1 MTVLFIIAAIGIPLV
16 ALRGRSLQRCF
27 ETELAMLIVFS
38 GLAACGRVLRI
49 DVDPYLTLVTAG
61 VLFLAVPLGFLA
73 FAEEI
78 RWSANR
84 AFVIA
89 AIGYALMISLQLR
102 TPIDGDEPY
111 YLLMTESLVHDHDLD
126 LTNQY
131 RDVAHS
137 DIGRPDLLPQPG
149 DPRGAHGEQYSRH
162 EPFLPI
168 LLTPGFAVGGLPGAL
183 AVIGL
188 FGALLARSTIRF
200 LEDEGIGDATT
211 RVLFPLIAF
220 GPPVIFYA
228 TRIWP
233 EVPAAFFFLEAVR
246 GIRQRRP
253 PRWIAAIFA
262 LVLLKIRFGLLAV
275 MLLIRV
281 LRTKR
286 QLAIAAAVV
295 AVPLVIAWL
304 ISGNAMNTHSIR
316 ELLPSGAIFYWL
328 GLFGLILDGAAGI
341 VFQAPLYALAILALP
356 RWRSMPDG
364 FRLGMS
370 ASLLYLLY
378 LIPRSEW
385 HGGWSPPLRYIVV
398 LMPIL
403 ALGAAT
409 IWERIGAGTRAVIAM
424 WTVMLIIHG
433 AAFPWRLFHL
443 ATGENFIGE
452 SLSTIWRS
460 DFSRL
465 MPSFIRPNLAA
476 IVGSVL
482 LVIAL
487 VTAVILSRR
496 SRTAQDSES
505 PAGEP
510 RGCEEDCDDVT
521 VARGG
526 ALENPAP
533 RSARGSAAPA
543 EARPRRRPLQGL
555 APPDPFALAASAATK
570 PVDSRLPR
578 AKRGAGLSSAPPR
591 AALISPRSLRRVV
604 WSVPT
609 PLIFAAILL
618 AAFTYGRRPA
628 DRVEFEDAHVTHTGG
643 EMFPAEWTVARFLY
657 QGGWIVHRGD
667 SLSFLAKAGRSM
679 VRYQSQTGATIE
691 VRGQAFVFPPT
702 GSNYGYLPIN
712 LATTGRTT
720 LRCIDGSANL
730 DWMRHE

>member
-1 MTVLFIIAAIGIPLV
+1 MTVLFIVAAVAIPLV
-16 ALRGRSLQRCF
+16 ALRGRSLRRCF
-27 ETELAMLIVFS
+27 ETELAALIVFA
-38 GLAACGRVLRI
+38 GIAAFGRVLRI
-49 DVDPYLTLVTAG
+49 EVDPYLTLVAAG
-61 VLFLAVPLGFLA
+61 VLFLAIPLGFIA
-73 FAEEI
+73 FADEI

-89 AIGYALMISLQLR
+89 AIGYALMIPLQLR

-111 YLLMTESLVHDHDLD
+111 YLLMTESLVRDHDLD

-131 RDVAHS
+131 RDIARS
-137 DIGRPDLLPQPG
+137 DIGRSDLLPQPG
-149 DPRGAHGEQYSRH
+149 DPRGPHGEQYSRH

-168 LLTPGFAVGGLPGAL
+168 LLMPGYAVGGVPGAL
-183 AVIGL
+183 AVIAF

-200 LEDEGIGDATT
+200 LEDEGISDTTT
-211 RVLFPLIAF
+211 RMLFPLIAF
-220 GPPVIFYA
+220 GPPIIFYS

-233 EVPAAFFFLEAVR
+233 EVPAAFCFLEAVR

-275 MLLIRV
+275 VLLIRV

-328 GLFGLILDGAAGI
+328 GLFGLILDGAAGL
-341 VFQAPLYALAILALP
+341 VFQAPFYALAILALP

-370 ASLLYLLY
+370 ASLLYILY

-403 ALGAAT
+403 ALGAAMM
-409 IWERIGAGTRAVIAM
+409 WERIGAGTRAVIAL
-424 WTVMLIIHG
+424 WTLMLVIHG

-452 SLSTIWRS
+452 SLSTVWQS

-465 MPSFIRPNLAA
+465 MPSFIRPNMAA
-476 IVGSVL
+476 VVGSIM
-482 LVIAL
+482 LVIVL
-487 VTAVILSRR
+487 VGVA
-496 SRTAQDSES
+496 
-505 PAGEP
+505 
-510 RGCEEDCDDVT
+510 
-521 VARGG
+521 VARVRRQWP
-526 ALENPAP
+526 N
-533 RSARGSAAPA
+533 GS
-543 EARPRRRPLQGL
+543 
-555 APPDPFALAASAATK
+555 
-570 PVDSRLPR
+570 
-578 AKRGAGLSSAPPR
+578 
-591 AALISPRSLRRVV
+591 
-604 WSVPT
+604 
-609 PLIFAAILL
+609 PLIFAALLL

-628 DRVEFEDAHVTHTGG
+628 DRIEFEDAHVAHNGG
-643 EMFPAEWTVARFLY
+643 EIFPAEWTIARFLY
-657 QGGWIVHRGD
+657 QGGWIVRRGD
-667 SLSFLAKAGRSM
+667 SLSFLAKSGRSTI
-679 VRYQSQTGATIE
+679 RYQSQSGATIE

-712 LATTGRTT
+712 LAATGPTT

>member
-1 MTVLFIIAAIGIPLV
+1 MTLLFIVAAIGMPLV
-16 ALRGRSLQRCF
+16 ALRGRSLKRCF
-27 ETELAMLIVFS
+27 ETELAMLIVFA
-38 GLAACGRVLRI
+38 GVAAFGRVLRI
-49 DVDPYLTLVTAG
+49 DVDPYPTLVTAG
-61 VLFLAVPLGFLA
+61 VLFLAIPLGFLA

-89 AIGYALMISLQLR
+89 AIGYALMIPLQLR

-111 YLLMTESLVHDHDLD
+111 YLLMTESLVRDHDLD

-131 RDVAHS
+131 RELAHS

-149 DPRGAHGEQYSRH
+149 DPRGPHGEQYSRH

-168 LLTPGFAVGGLPGAL
+168 LLMPGYALGGLPGAL
-183 AVIGL
+183 AVIAF
-188 FGALLARSTIRF
+188 FGALLVRSTIRF
-200 LEDEGIGDATT
+200 LEDEGISDATI

-220 GPPVIFYA
+220 GPPVVFYA
-228 TRIWP
+228 PRIWP

-275 MLLIRV
+275 VLLIRV

-356 RWRSMPDG
+356 RLRSMPHG

-370 ASLLYLLY
+370 ASLLYILY

-403 ALGAAT
+403 ALSVAVM
-409 IWERIGAGTRAVIAM
+409 WERIGAGTRAVIAL
-424 WTVMLIIHG
+424 WTVMLVIHG

-443 ATGENFIGE
+443 ATGENFVGE
-452 SLSTIWRS
+452 SLSTIWQS

-465 MPSFIRPNLAA
+465 MPSFIRPNMAA
-476 IVGSVL
+476 VVGSVL
-482 LVIAL
+482 LIAAML
-487 VTAVILSRR
+487 VTVILSRR
-496 SRTAQDSES
+496 SRES
-505 PAGEP
+505 
-510 RGCEEDCDDVT
+510 
-521 VARGG
+521 
-526 ALENPAP
+526 
-533 RSARGSAAPA
+533 RSDGPA
-543 EARPRRRPLQGL
+543 EDGRRTPSLQPG
-555 APPDPFALAASAATK
+555 
-570 PVDSRLPR
+570 
-578 AKRGAGLSSAPPR
+578 R
-591 AALISPRSLRRVV
+591 AAAHEASTQGVLRPSFGVPRLALQRLRRLRM
-604 WSVPT
+604 T
-609 PLIFAAILL
+609 APLLFAALLL

-628 DRVEFEDAHVTHTGG
+628 DRVEFEDAHVTHKGG

-657 QGGWIVHRGD
+657 QGGWIVRRDD
-667 SLSFLAKAGRSM
+667 SLSFLAKAGRSTI
-679 VRYQSQTGATIE
+679 RYQSQTGATIE

>member
-1 MTVLFIIAAIGIPLV
+1 MTLLFIIAAIAIPLV
-16 ALRGRSLQRCF
+16 ALRGRALRRCF
-27 ETELAMLIVFS
+27 EVQLAALIVFA
-38 GLAACGRVLRI
+38 GVAGFGRVLRI
-49 DVDPYLTLVTAG
+49 DVDPYLTLVGAG

-73 FAEEI
+73 FAGEI

-89 AIGYALMISLQLR
+89 AIGYALMIPLQLR

-111 YLLMTESLVHDHDLD
+111 YLLMTESLVRDHDLD
-126 LTNQY
+126 LSNQY
-131 RDVAHS
+131 RDLAHS
-137 DIGRPDLLPQPG
+137 SAGRLDLLPQPG

-168 LLTPGFAVGGLPGAL
+168 LLTPGYALGGLPGAL
-183 AVIGL
+183 AIIAL

-211 RVLFPLIAF
+211 RMLFPLIAF
-220 GPPVIFYA
+220 GPPIVFYA

-233 EVPAAFFFLEAVR
+233 EVPAAFCFVEAVR

-275 MLLIRV
+275 VLLIRV

-295 AVPLVIAWL
+295 ALPLVIAFL

-328 GLFGLILDGAAGI
+328 GLFGLVLDGAAGI
-341 VFQAPLYALAILALP
+341 VFQAPLYILGILALP
-356 RWRSMPDG
+356 RWRSMPEG

-370 ASLLYLLY
+370 ASLLYILY

-403 ALGAAT
+403 ALGAAVM
-409 IWERIGAGTRAVIAM
+409 WERIGAGTRAVIAL
-424 WTVMLIIHG
+424 WTLMLVIHG

-452 SLSTIWRS
+452 SLSTIWQS

-465 MPSFIRPNLAA
+465 MPSFIRPNFAA
-476 IVGSVL
+476 VVGSVL
-482 LVIAL
+482 LVVILGTRASRPL
-487 VTAVILSRR
+487 VARDGGRDARAPRRLTAV
-496 SRTAQDSES
+496 
-505 PAGEP
+505 
-510 RGCEEDCDDVT
+510 
-521 VARGG
+521 
-526 ALENPAP
+526 
-533 RSARGSAAPA
+533 
-543 EARPRRRPLQGL
+543 PLL
-555 APPDPFALAASAATK
+555 FA
-570 PVDSRLPR
+570 V
-578 AKRGAGLSSAPPR
+578 
-591 AALISPRSLRRVV
+591 
-604 WSVPT
+604 
-609 PLIFAAILL
+609 ILL
-618 AAFTYGRRPA
+618 AAFTFGRRPA
-628 DRVEFEDAHVTHTGG
+628 NRIEFEDAHVTHNGG
-643 EMFPAEWTVARFLY
+643 EIFPAEWTVARFLY
-657 QGGWIVHRGD
+657 QGGWIVRRGD
-667 SLSFLAKAGRSM
+667 SLSFLAKAGRST

-702 GSNYGYLPIN
+702 GSKYGYLPID
-712 LATTGRTT
+712 LAATSRMT

>member
-1 MTVLFIIAAIGIPLV
+1 MTLLFIIAAIGIPLV
-16 ALRGRSLQRCF
+16 ALRGGSLRRCF
-27 ETELAMLIVFS
+27 ESQVAALIVFAII
-38 GLAACGRVLRI
+38 AAFGRVLRI
-49 DVDPYLTLVTAG
+49 EVDPYLTFVAAG
-61 VLFLAVPLGFLA
+61 ILFLGVPLGFLA
-73 FAEEI
+73 FADEI

-89 AIGYALMISLQLR
+89 AIGYALMIPLQLR

-111 YLLMTESLVHDHDLD
+111 YLLMTESLVRDHDLD
-126 LTNQY
+126 LSNQY
-131 RDVAHS
+131 RDIARS
-137 DIGRPDLLPQPG
+137 DVGRPDLLPQPG
-149 DPRGAHGEQYSRH
+149 DPRGPHGEQYSRH
-162 EPFLPI
+162 EPFLPF
-168 LLTPGFAVGGLPGAL
+168 LLMPGYALAGLPGAL

-200 LEDEGIGDATT
+200 LEDEGISDATT

-220 GPPVIFYA
+220 GPPIIFYA

-233 EVPAAFFFLEAVR
+233 EVPAAFCFLEAVR
-246 GIRQRRP
+246 GIRQRRA

-262 LVLLKIRFGLLAV
+262 LLLLKIRFGLLAV
-275 MLLIRV
+275 VLLIRV

-341 VFQAPLYALAILALP
+341 VFQAPLYTLAILALP

-370 ASLLYLLY
+370 ASLLYIVY

-403 ALGAAT
+403 ALGAAVM
-409 IWERIGAGTRAVIAM
+409 WKRLGAGTRAMIAI
-424 WTVMLIIHG
+424 WTLMLVIHG

-465 MPSFIRPNLAA
+465 MPSFIRPNVAA
-476 IVGSVL
+476 IVASVL
-482 LVIAL
+482 LVIAMAT
-487 VTAVILSRR
+487 VVILSRR
-496 SRTAQDSES
+496 RREAEGVAPQDGRRTPHLKPGRAAVFHEASTEGVLRPS
-505 PAGEP
+505 
-510 RGCEEDCDDVT
+510 
-521 VARGG
+521 
-526 ALENPAP
+526 
-533 RSARGSAAPA
+533 SAA
-543 EARPRRRPLQGL
+543 
-555 APPDPFALAASAATK
+555 AAS
-570 PVDSRLPR
+570 PSQ
-578 AKRGAGLSSAPPR
+578 
-591 AALISPRSLRRVV
+591 LRRLRMTAF
-604 WSVPT
+604 PT
-609 PLIFAAILL
+609 PLIFAALL
-618 AAFTYGRRPA
+618 LVAFTYGRKPA
-628 DRVEFEDAHVTHTGG
+628 GRIEFEDAHVTHNGG
-643 EMFPAEWTVARFLY
+643 EIFPAEWTVARFLY
-657 QGGWIVHRGD
+657 RGGWIVRRGD
-667 SLSFLAKAGRSM
+667 SMSFLANAGRSII
-679 VRYQSQTGATIE
+679 RYQSQTGATIE
-691 VRGQAFVFPPT
+691 IGRHVFVFPPT
-702 GSNYGYLPIN
+702 GSNYGYLSITLN
-712 LATTGRTT
+712 ATGRTA

-730 DWMRHE
+730 DWMRHD

>member
-1 MTVLFIIAAIGIPLV
+1 MTLLFLVAAIAIPLI
-16 ALRGRSLQRCF
+16 ALRGRSLRRCF
-27 ETELAMLIVFS
+27 ETELAAFIIF
-38 GLAACGRVLRI
+38 GGIAAFGRVLRVE
-49 DVDPYLTLVTAG
+49 VDPYLMLVAAG
-61 VLFLAVPLGFLA
+61 VLFLAIPLGFLA
-73 FAEEI
+73 FADEI

-84 AFVIA
+84 GFVIA
-89 AIGYALMISLQLR
+89 AIGYALMIPLQLR

-111 YLLMTESLVHDHDLD
+111 YLLMTESLVRDHDLD

-131 RDVAHS
+131 RDIAHS
-137 DIGRPDLLPQPG
+137 DVGRPDLLPQPG
-149 DPRGAHGEQYSRH
+149 DPRGPHGEQYSRH

-168 LLTPGFAVGGLPGAL
+168 LLMPGYALAGLPGAL
-183 AVIGL
+183 AVIAL

-200 LEDEGIGDATT
+200 LEDEGISDATA
-211 RVLFPLIAF
+211 RMLFPLIAF
-220 GPPVIFYA
+220 GPPIVFYA

-233 EVPAAFFFLEAVR
+233 EVPAAFCFLEAVR

-262 LVLLKIRFGLLAV
+262 LVLLKIRFGLLAAV
-275 MLLIRV
+275 LLIRV

-328 GLFGLILDGAAGI
+328 GLFGLILDGAAGL

-370 ASLLYLLY
+370 ASLLYILY
-378 LIPRSEW
+378 LIPRAEW

-403 ALGAAT
+403 ALGVAMM
-409 IWERIGAGTRAVIAM
+409 WERVGVGTRAVIAL
-424 WTVMLIIHG
+424 WTVMLVIHG

-452 SLSTIWRS
+452 SLSTIWQS

-476 IVGSVL
+476 IVGSLL
-482 LVIAL
+482 LVIAIAS
-487 VTAVILSRR
+487 AVILSRQSRESR
-496 SRTAQDSES
+496 SDGTAEDGRRT
-505 PAGEP
+505 PLLKPG
-510 RGCEEDCDDVT
+510 R
-521 VARGG
+521 
-526 ALENPAP
+526 
-533 RSARGSAAPA
+533 AAVNHDA
-543 EARPRRRPLQGL
+543 STEGVLRPLS
-555 APPDPFALAASAATK
+555 AVPRFALQ
-570 PVDSRLPR
+570 RLRRLRMTAISP
-578 AKRGAGLSSAPPR
+578 LLF
-591 AALISPRSLRRVV
+591 AAL
-604 WSVPT
+604 
-609 PLIFAAILL
+609 LL

-628 DRVEFEDAHVTHTGG
+628 DRIEFEDAHVAHNGG
-643 EMFPAEWTVARFLY
+643 ELFPAEWTIARFLY
-657 QGGWIVHRGD
+657 QGGWIVRRGD
-667 SLSFLAKAGRSM
+667 SLSFLAKSGRSTI
-679 VRYQSQTGATIE
+679 RYQSQTGATIE
-691 VRGQAFVFPPT
+691 VGGRAFVFPPS
-702 GSNYGYLPIN
+702 GANYGYLRIN
-712 LATTGRTT
+712 LAATGRTP

-730 DWMRHE
+730 DWIRHE

>member
-1 MTVLFIIAAIGIPLV
+1 MTLLFIVAAIAIPLV
-16 ALRGRSLQRCF
+16 ALRGRSLRRCF
-27 ETELAMLIVFS
+27 EAQLAAVIVF
-38 GLAACGRVLRI
+38 GGVAAFGCVLRI
-49 DVDPYLTLVTAG
+49 EVDPYLTLVAAG
-61 VLFLAVPLGFLA
+61 VLFLAIPLGFLA
-73 FAEEI
+73 FADET

-89 AIGYALMISLQLR
+89 AIGYALMIPLQLR

-111 YLLMTESLVHDHDLD
+111 YLLMTESLVRDHDLD

-131 RDVAHS
+131 RDQAHS
-137 DIGRPDLLPQPG
+137 DTGRTDLLPQPG
-149 DPRGAHGEQYSRH
+149 DPRGPHGEQYSRH

-168 LLTPGFAVGGLPGAL
+168 LLMPGYALGGLPGAL
-183 AVIGL
+183 AVIAL

-200 LEDEGIGDATT
+200 LEDEGISDATT

-220 GPPVIFYA
+220 GPPIIFYA

-233 EVPAAFFFLEAVR
+233 EVPAAFCFVEAVR

-262 LVLLKIRFGLLAV
+262 LVLLKIRFGRLAV
-275 MLLIRV
+275 VLLIRV

-286 QLAIAAAVV
+286 QFAIAAAVV
-295 AVPLVIAWL
+295 AVPLLIAWL

-370 ASLLYLLY
+370 ASLLYVLY
-378 LIPRSEW
+378 LIPRAEW

-403 ALGAAT
+403 ALGAAVM
-409 IWERIGAGTRAVIAM
+409 WERLGAGTRAVIAL
-424 WTVMLIIHG
+424 WTAMLLIHG

-452 SLSTIWRS
+452 SLSTIWQS

-465 MPSFIRPNLAA
+465 MPSFIRPNMAA
-476 IVGSVL
+476 VVGSVL
-482 LVIAL
+482 LLITMV
-487 VTAVILSRR
+487 VAVILSRR
-496 SRTAQDSES
+496 SLVAEGEEAEDGRRTPSLLTREGRAVNHEASTEGVLRPSSGASPSATTPPAAQDDRSS
-505 PAGEP
+505 SGVP
-510 RGCEEDCDDVT
+510 R
-521 VARGG
+521 
-526 ALENPAP
+526 
-533 RSARGSAAPA
+533 
-543 EARPRRRPLQGL
+543 
-555 APPDPFALAASAATK
+555 FALQ
-570 PVDSRLPR
+570 RLRRFRMTAISP
-578 AKRGAGLSSAPPR
+578 LVF
-591 AALISPRSLRRVV
+591 AAL
-604 WSVPT
+604 
-609 PLIFAAILL
+609 LL

-628 DRVEFEDAHVTHTGG
+628 DRIEFEDAHVTHTGG
-643 EMFPAEWTVARFLY
+643 EIFPAEWTIARFLY
-657 QGGWIVHRGD
+657 QGGWIVRRGD
-667 SLSFLAKAGRSM
+667 SLSFLAKAGKST

-712 LATTGRTT
+712 LAITGRAT

>member
-1 MTVLFIIAAIGIPLV
+1 MTLLFIVAAIGIPLV
-16 ALRGRSLQRCF
+16 ALRGRSLRRCF
-27 ETELAMLIVFS
+27 EVQFAALIVFA
-38 GLAACGRVLRI
+38 GLAAFGRVLRI
-49 DVDPYLTLVTAG
+49 EVDPYLTLVAAG
-61 VLFLAVPLGFLA
+61 VLFLAIPLGFLA
-73 FAEEI
+73 FADEI
-78 RWSANR
+78 RWSGNR

-89 AIGYALMISLQLR
+89 AIGYALMIPLQLQ

-111 YLLMTESLVHDHDLD
+111 YLLMTESLVRDHDLD

-131 RDVAHS
+131 RGIIRFDA
-137 DIGRPDLLPQPG
+137 GRPDLLPQPG
-149 DPRGAHGEQYSRH
+149 DPRGPHGEQYSRH

-168 LLTPGFAVGGLPGAL
+168 LMMPGYAVGGLPGAL
-183 AVIGL
+183 AIIALV
-188 FGALLARSTIRF
+188 GALLARSTIRF
-200 LEDEGIGDATT
+200 LEDEGISDATI

-220 GPPVIFYA
+220 GPPVVFYS

-233 EVPAAFFFLEAVR
+233 EVPAAFCFLEAVR

-275 MLLIRV
+275 VLLIRV

-286 QLAIAAAVV
+286 QLAIAAAVI
-295 AVPLVIAWL
+295 AVPLVIAWM
-304 ISGNAMNTHSIR
+304 ISGNAMNTHSFR

-356 RWRSMPDG
+356 RWRSMPHG

-370 ASLLYLLY
+370 ASLLYILY

-409 IWERIGAGTRAVIAM
+409 IWERIGAGTRAVIAL
-424 WTVMLIIHG
+424 WTLMLVIHG

-452 SLSTIWRS
+452 SLSTIWKS

-465 MPSFIRPNLAA
+465 MPSFIRPNMAA
-476 IVGSVL
+476 LVGSVL
-482 LVIAL
+482 LVVAMA
-487 VTAVILSRR
+487 VTVILIRR
-496 SRTAQDSES
+496 R
-505 PAGEP
+505 
-510 RGCEEDCDDVT
+510 RGAE
-521 VARGG
+521 GG
-526 ALENPAP
+526 APQDGRRTPQLQPGRAAAFHEASTEGVLRP
-533 RSARGSAAPA
+533 SSAAPA
-543 EARPRRRPLQGL
+543 
-555 APPDPFALAASAATK
+555 
-570 PVDSRLPR
+570 
-578 AKRGAGLSSAPPR
+578 
-591 AALISPRSLRRVV
+591 SPSQLRRLRMT
-604 WSVPT
+604 VPA
-609 PLIFAAILL
+609 PLLFAAILL
-618 AAFTYGRRPA
+618 AAFTYGRQPA
-628 DRVEFEDAHVTHTGG
+628 DRIEFEDAHVTHNGG
-643 EMFPAEWTVARFLY
+643 EIFPAEWTVARFLY
-657 QGGWIVHRGD
+657 QGGWIVRRGD
-667 SLSFLAKAGRSM
+667 SLSFLAKAGRSTI
-679 VRYQSQTGATIE
+679 RYQSQTGATIE

-702 GSNYGYLPIN
+702 GSNYGYLPVH
-712 LATTGRTT
+712 LSTTGRTT